1 MRHLL
6 ALSLVAL
13 LCSSLS
19 AQLPTST
26 LNGTVTDPQGAA
38 VADAKVIIVSPATGT
53 MRETTTDATG
63 FYSFA
68 NLAPGDYVVRAESP
82 SFARTETRV
91 VLEVGRA
98 STVDVKLALAKV
110 GEIVT
115 VQMEEAQVE
124 LTQSEVQGLVTAPT
138 IENIP
143 LNGRNFLELA
153 YLLPGNRPGT
163 NYDPTKTNTLE
174 VSSAGG
180 FGRGGN
186 ITVDGGDNND
196 EVVGGTL
203 ANFPQDGV
211 AEFQIAT
218 NRYTAEVGRSGSSI
232 INIVTKSGTNNYHGS
247 AFFYFRHKVLQGLP
261 ATFNR
266 TQPTPPFDREQYG
279 CSIGG
284 PIKTD
289 RAWWF
294 VSAEDRTQRNAVE
307 VAERD
312 FTLNRIVQSSASG
325 NLQDFLLTS
334 RADFKPTT
342 DDNFAVRYSFNRN
355 TQLDA
360 ASLRRPIGTLAQ
372 RQDSMNRFHSIL
384 ANWTR
389 ILTASKV
396 NELTFHIDYFINDI
410 PAFGGTPATH
420 CIGVS
425 GNCGLAAGNEI
436 RFPSLQDGESFRIPQ
451 RTRLNRYQLKDNY
464 SWVLGKHNLKFGG
477 EWQNYGSDIFFDLF
491 GSGRIDVTE
500 DFPSADRNG
509 DGVIDDRDIPI
520 AFTIKNAA
528 PVSPAAPFYRNN
540 YFGFYAQ
547 DDWRVRPNLTL
558 NLGLRWEF
566 DADVLGEGHFSRP
579 CPDPTVLT
587 TTAGCLW
594 VKSALGAH
602 DTPGYRNFA
611 PRVGFAWDPFG
622 GGKTAL
628 RGGYGIYYDRVVLEV
643 PLLEVLLDGRVVQL
657 GVHNGSTIVGGS
669 FAPDPVTGQIVSLQ
683 DAGPPNF
690 GGPFAGSPIPA
701 GIGINHID
709 THARAPMYQQFTF
722 GIQQQFGQNWVLS
735 ADGVHD
741 FGYHLLI
748 GRFLRS
754 GTSLNPSITLNCPDN
769 ITPCTITDP
778 ATGISDN
785 ITNIESS
792 AKFWYDG
799 LLMSLRKRPTGK
811 GAWKWGLN
819 ASYTLSKTFNYSND
833 DQIPFNGAE
842 DQVNLVLHVNNLR
855 LEKGYSPTDERHRFV
870 FSGIFELPWEIGIS
884 PIWTIASHVP
894 MDSFVPL
901 LGSRLPTI
909 RRNALGRD
917 IQNGEQLNAAIDAC
931 NSAGFCV
938 DTSGP
943 TPAPLGHVDPKTE
956 FGDDFNSLDLR
967 FTKTFKFTER
977 QNLQFI
983 TEVFNIFNIT
993 NIRGFN
999 NNNFSGFNN
1008 ALINNQ
1014 NDPTQIASSFNSPIR
1029 TAGGFFGSGGPR
1041 AFQFALRYTF

>member
-218 NRYTAEVGRSGSSI
+218 NRYPAEVGRSGSSI

-279 CSIGG
+279 GSIGG
-284 PIKTD
+284 PIKRD

-384 ANWTR
+384 ANWT
-389 ILTASKV
+389 
-396 NELTFHIDYFINDI
+396 
-410 PAFGGTPATH
+410 
-420 CIGVS
+420 
-425 GNCGLAAGNEI
+425 
-436 RFPSLQDGESFRIPQ
+436 
-451 RTRLNRYQLKDNY
+451 
-464 SWVLGKHNLKFGG
+464 
-477 EWQNYGSDIFFDLF
+477 
-491 GSGRIDVTE
+491 
-500 DFPSADRNG
+500 
-509 DGVIDDRDIPI
+509 
-520 AFTIKNAA
+520 
-528 PVSPAAPFYRNN
+528 
-540 YFGFYAQ
+540 
-547 DDWRVRPNLTL
+547 
-558 NLGLRWEF
+558 
-566 DADVLGEGHFSRP
+566 
-579 CPDPTVLT
+579 
-587 TTAGCLW
+587 
-594 VKSALGAH
+594 
-602 DTPGYRNFA
+602 
-611 PRVGFAWDPFG
+611 
-622 GGKTAL
+622 
-628 RGGYGIYYDRVVLEV
+628 
-643 PLLEVLLDGRVVQL
+643 
-657 GVHNGSTIVGGS
+657 
-669 FAPDPVTGQIVSLQ
+669 
-683 DAGPPNF
+683 
-690 GGPFAGSPIPA
+690 
-701 GIGINHID
+701 
-709 THARAPMYQQFTF
+709 
-722 GIQQQFGQNWVLS
+722 
-735 ADGVHD
+735 
-741 FGYHLLI
+741 
-748 GRFLRS
+748 
-754 GTSLNPSITLNCPDN
+754 
-769 ITPCTITDP
+769 
-778 ATGISDN
+778 
-785 ITNIESS
+785 
-792 AKFWYDG
+792 
-799 LLMSLRKRPTGK
+799 
-811 GAWKWGLN
+811 
-819 ASYTLSKTFNYSND
+819 
-833 DQIPFNGAE
+833 
-842 DQVNLVLHVNNLR
+842 
-855 LEKGYSPTDERHRFV
+855 
-870 FSGIFELPWEIGIS
+870 
-884 PIWTIASHVP
+884 
-894 MDSFVPL
+894 
-901 LGSRLPTI
+901 
-909 RRNALGRD
+909 
-917 IQNGEQLNAAIDAC
+917 
-931 NSAGFCV
+931 
-938 DTSGP
+938 
-943 TPAPLGHVDPKTE
+943 
-956 FGDDFNSLDLR
+956 
-967 FTKTFKFTER
+967 
-977 QNLQFI
+977 
-983 TEVFNIFNIT
+983 
-993 NIRGFN
+993 
-999 NNNFSGFNN
+999 
-1008 ALINNQ
+1008 
-1014 NDPTQIASSFNSPIR
+1014 
-1029 TAGGFFGSGGPR
+1029 
-1041 AFQFALRYTF
+1041 